1 MTHKGLTAAEPA
13 GEEESEEFLYEHHHI
28 KCDKGQSPLRI
39 DKFLQIRLEGVSR
52 SKIQAAAEAGCIL
65 VNDKAVKQNYKVKA
79 LDDVRILF
87 SKPRVYSE
95 VRPEHIPLDIV
106 YEDEHLM
113 VVNKPAGLV
122 VHPGIGNYT
131 GTLVNGLLYHVQNLP
146 EVKQMS
152 PDAPGYPRP
161 GLVHRIDKNTS
172 GLLVI
177 GKNEYALD
185 KLVKQFY
192 DRSVDKVYKA
202 LVWGNVKEDYGTIT
216 GNIDRHERYRKLFA
230 VYPPDGEKG
239 KPAVTHYS
247 VLKRYG
253 YVTLVECKLE
263 TGRTHQIR
271 VHMKHIGH
279 TLFNDDYYD
288 GNRMLKGPNH
298 AKYKQFVQ
306 NCFSLIPAQ
315 ALHAWRLAFTH
326 PVTGERMQFEAPLPE
341 GFVRILEKW
350 DTYYTAVKPAPD
362 DDEDVPPLAD

>member
-1 MTHKGLTAAEPA
+1 MTHKNITAAEPL
-13 GEEESEEFLYEHHHI
+13 GEDESEEFLYEHHHI
-28 KCDKGQSPLRI
+28 KCDKGQAPLRI

-65 VNDKAVKQNYKVKA
+65 VNDKVVKQNYKVKG
-79 LDDVRILF
+79 LDDVRIVF

-95 VRPEHIPLDIV
+95 VKPENIPLEIV
-106 YEDEHLM
+106 YEDDDLM

-131 GTLVNGLLYHVQNLP
+131 GTLVNALLYHVQNLP
-146 EVKQMS
+146 SVKNMS
-152 PDAPGYPRP
+152 PDAPDYPRP

-177 GKNEYALD
+177 GKNERTLD
-185 KLVKQFY
+185 NLVKQFY
-192 DRSVDKVYKA
+192 DRTVDKVYQA
-202 LVWGNVKEDYGTIT
+202 LVWGNVAEEHGTVV

-230 VYPPDGEKG
+230 VYPAGGEKG

-247 VLKRYG
+247 VIKRFG

-288 GNRMLKGPNH
+288 GNRLIKGPNH

-306 NCFSLIPAQ
+306 NCFDLIPAQ
-315 ALHAWRLAFTH
+315 ALHAWKLGFTH
-326 PVTGERMQFEAPLPE
+326 PSTGERMQFEAPLPD
-341 GFVRILEKW
+341 GFLKILAKW
-350 DTYYTAVKPAPD
+350 EVYSNAVKPTL
-362 DDEDVPPLAD
+362 DEDVPPLLD